1 MGNVGSDL
9 MGKKKKK
16 DLGEN
21 GCIDAVS
28 RGRLSVLTS
37 LFIRKQKN
45 WKEIQH
51 IKKFKKLG
59 KESNHPSYIFVI
71 SYRMLISNRSSPEG
85 SFGQILLQVL
95 ELGLW
100 FEEFMN
106 GRDRKRLLS
115 QSTTP
120 IDILVEIK
128 GWVSRCISNSG
139 QNCNHVYES
148 GPCTPPP
155 SSILINHFEAK
166 CQVRDISSGKN

>member
-1 MGNVGSDL
+1 
-9 MGKKKKK
+9 
-16 DLGEN
+16 
-21 GCIDAVS
+21 
-28 RGRLSVLTS
+28 
-37 LFIRKQKN
+37 
-45 WKEIQH
+45 
-51 IKKFKKLG
+51 
-59 KESNHPSYIFVI
+59 
-71 SYRMLISNRSSPEG
+71 MLISNRSSPEG